1 MLDQLNASFNFMQQ
15 SLSLH
20 AQRQE
25 VLSANIANAD
35 TPNYKAR
42 DFDFSSQLDAALQD
56 SQPSM
61 GSARTLAV
69 TSPGHLAGTASSAI
83 EDPQLGYR
91 IPAQSSLDG
100 NTVDMDMERV
110 NFAENSLH
118 YQADLQ
124 MLTNHIHSMT
134 TVMRGS
140 D

>member
-1 MLDQLNASFNFMQQ
+1 MLDQLNASFNFMQH

-56 SQPSM
+56 SQADM
-61 GSARTLAV
+61 NSARTLAV
-69 TSPGHLAGTASSAI
+69 TSPGHMAGIASGTLD
-83 EDPQLGYR
+83 DPQLGYR

-118 YQADLQ
+118 YQADLE
-124 MLTNHIHSMT
+124 MLTNHIRSMT

>member
-1 MLDQLNASFNFMQQ
+1 MLDQLNGSFNFMQQ

-42 DFDFSSQLDAALQD
+42 DFDFSSQLDAALQG
-56 SQPSM
+56 SQSGM
-61 GSARTLAV
+61 DSARTLAV
-69 TSPGHLAGTASSAI
+69 TSPGHMAGMSSGALD
-83 EDPQLGYR
+83 DPQLGYR

-124 MLTNHIHSMT
+124 MLTNHIQSMT
-134 TVMRGS
+134 TAMRSS

>member
-1 MLDQLNASFNFMQQ
+1 MLDQLNASFNVMQQ

-42 DFDFSSQLDAALQD
+42 DFDFNAQLNAALQGAQAD
-56 SQPSM
+56 TS
-61 GSARTLAV
+61 SARTLAV
-69 TSPGHLAGTASSAI
+69 TSPGHMAGTSGDALS
-83 EDPQLGYR
+83 DMQLGYR
-91 IPAQSSLDG
+91 VPAQSSLDG

-124 MLTNHIHSMT
+124 MLTNHIQSMT

-140 D
+140 E

>member
-15 SLSLH
+15 SLALH
-20 AQRQE
+20 AKRQE

-42 DFDFSSQLDAALQD
+42 DFNFSEQLDAALEN
-56 SQPSM
+56 SQADMS
-61 GSARTLAV
+61 SARTLAV
-69 TSPGHLAGTASSAI
+69 TSPGHMAGLGSGALS
-83 EDPQLGYR
+83 DMQLGYR
-91 IPAQSSLDG
+91 VPAQSSLDG

-110 NFAENSLH
+110 NFADNSLH

-124 MLTNHIHSMT
+124 MLTNQIQSMT
-134 TVMRGS
+134 TVMRSS